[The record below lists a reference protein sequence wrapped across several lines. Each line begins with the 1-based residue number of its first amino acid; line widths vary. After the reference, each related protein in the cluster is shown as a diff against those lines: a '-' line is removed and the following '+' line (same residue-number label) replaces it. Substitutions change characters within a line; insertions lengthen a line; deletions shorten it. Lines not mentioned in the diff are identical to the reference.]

1 MIKNIKAVA
10 ADIDMTLTAKGG
22 DLPEITK
29 KAFDVLHE
37 NGVLIGLATGREL
50 NDRLYNQGAEWKL
63 DYPLD
68 FLIGMNGGMLWDRV
82 HGNVWT
88 MDLMSTDTMKEI
100 LTFMKPIIDEYEV
113 SVNVEGGG
121 NHAAM
126 HIKGELFA
134 SMKRRGW
141 KFDDFTGDIEGFC
154 SKPCYKFL
162 FRTTPDV
169 EKLIREKFTPVYSD
183 RFQIIS
189 TFPGTV
195 EIMDKN
201 VSKGTGL
208 AKICDA
214 NGISLS
220 EVIAFGDNENDNP
233 LLESAGWGVC
243 LLNGS
248 EGTKAIAD
256 DITEL
261 DCEAGG
267 AGQYLVEK
275 YLKPNGLWKD

>member
-134 SMKRRGW
+134 SMKRHGW

-154 SKPCYKFL
+154 AKPCYKIL

-169 EKLIREKFTPVYSD
+169 EKLIREKFTPVYGE

-195 EIMDKN
+195 EVMDKN
-201 VSKGTGL
+201 VTKGTGL
-208 AKICDA
+208 EKICEA
-214 NGISLS
+214 NGIDLS

-233 LLESAGWGVC
+233 LLESSGWGVC

-248 EGTKAIAD
+248 DGTKAIAD

-261 DCEAGG
+261 ECEEGG

-275 YLKPNGLWKD
+275 YLKPSGLWEY

>member
-1 MIKNIKAVA
+1 MIKKIKAIA

-29 KAFDVLHE
+29 KAFDAMHE

-50 NDRLYNQGAEWKL
+50 NDRLYNQGAEWGL
-63 DYPLD
+63 SYPMD
-68 FLIGMNGGMLWDRV
+68 FLIGMNGGMLWDRF
-82 HGNVWT
+82 HGNVWN
-88 MDLMSTDTMKEI
+88 MDLMSMDTMKEI
-100 LTFMKPIIDEYEV
+100 LYFMKPIVDEYEV

-126 HIKGELFA
+126 NIKGELFA

-141 KFDDFTGDIEGFC
+141 KFDDYTGDIEGFC
-154 SKPCYKFL
+154 SKPCYKIL

-169 EKLIREKFTPVYSD
+169 EKLIREKFTPVYGD

-195 EIMDKN
+195 EVMDKN
-201 VSKGTGL
+201 VTKGTGL
-208 AKICDA
+208 AKIAAA
-214 NGISLS
+214 NNISMD

-233 LLESAGWGVC
+233 LLTAAGWGVC
-243 LLNGS
+243 LANGS
-248 EGTKAIAD
+248 DGTKAIAD
-256 DITEL
+256 DVTEQ
-261 DCEAGG
+261 DCFAGG
-267 AGQYLVEK
+267 AGIYLIEK
-275 YLKPNGLWKD
+275 YLKPNGLWNE

>member
-1 MIKNIKAVA
+1 MIENIKALA

-22 DLPEITK
+22 PLPEMTK
-29 KAFDVLHE
+29 KAFDILHE

-50 NDRLYNQGAEWKL
+50 NDRLYNQGQEWGL

-68 FLIGMNGGMLWDRV
+68 FLIGMNGGMLWDKE

-88 MDLMSTDTMKEI
+88 MDLMSRDTMKEI
-100 LTFMKPIIDEYEV
+100 LYFMKPIIDEYEV

-141 KFDDFTGDIEGFC
+141 VFDDYTGDIEGFC
-154 SKPCYKFL
+154 AKPCFKIL

-169 EKLIREKFTPVYSD
+169 EKLIRERFLPVYGD
-183 RFQIIS
+183 KFQIIS

-195 EIMDKN
+195 EVMDKGIT
-201 VSKGTGL
+201 KGTGL
-208 AKICDA
+208 ARIAEK
-214 NGISLS
+214 NNFSVN

-233 LLESAGWGVC
+233 LLEMSGWGVC
-243 LLNGS
+243 LANGS
-248 EGTKAIAD
+248 DGTKAIAD
-256 DITEL
+256 DITRFV
-261 DCEAGG
+261 CEEGG
-267 AGQYLVEK
+267 AGDYLIEK
-275 YLKPNGLWKD
+275 YLKPKGLWE

>member
-1 MIKNIKAVA
+1 MIKKIKAIA

-29 KAFDVLHE
+29 KAFDAMHE

-50 NDRLYNQGAEWKL
+50 NDRLYNQGAEWGL
-63 DYPLD
+63 SYPMD
-68 FLIGMNGGMLWDRV
+68 FLIGMNGGMLWDRF
-82 HGNVWT
+82 HGNVWN
-88 MDLMSTDTMKEI
+88 MDLMSMDTMKEI
-100 LTFMKPIIDEYEV
+100 LYFMKPIVDEYEV

-126 HIKGELFA
+126 NIKDELFA

-154 SKPCYKFL
+154 SKPCYKIL

-169 EKLIREKFTPVYSD
+169 EKLIREKFTPVYGD

-195 EIMDKN
+195 EVMDKN
-201 VSKGTGL
+201 VTKGTGL
-208 AKICDA
+208 AKIAAA
-214 NGISLS
+214 NNISMD
-220 EVIAFGDNENDNP
+220 EIIAFGDNENDNP
-233 LLESAGWGVC
+233 LLEAAGWGVC
-243 LLNGS
+243 LANGS
-248 EGTKAIAD
+248 DGTKAIAD
-256 DITEL
+256 DVTEQ
-261 DCEAGG
+261 DCFAGG
-267 AGQYLVEK
+267 AGIYLIEK
-275 YLKPNGLWKD
+275 YLKPNGLWNE